1 MNPNRFD
8 TITRFLNERPTRRGL
23 MRALT
28 GGGLTALLGR
38 PLGIDDAAAKSKG
51 GKKGKRKKRAK
62 SPPAS
67 ATCTPTCGR
76 KQCGDD
82 GCGGSCGGCAGGQHC
97 TSGTC
102 CTPEAPTVT
111 CAGRC
116 GTATSVKTCRQPVAC
131 SCPTGQQCL
140 DNGSCATLCTLTAD
154 CPNCFSCRA
163 STEGAKYCLAG
174 TFCSSQT
181 CTSTAEC
188 PVGQYCQVT
197 DCGPNGTPENRCEQL
212 CNG

>member
-1 MNPNRFD
+1 MHALHFD
-8 TITRFLNERPTRRGL
+8 AFTRFVTERSTRRGVL
-23 MRALT
+23 HALA
-28 GGGLTALLGR
+28 GGGLAALVGW
-38 PLGIDDAAAKSKG
+38 PAGVSNVAAKNQG
-51 GKKGKRKKRAK
+51 GKKRKKK
-62 SPPAS
+62 KTTSPS
-67 ATCTPTCGR
+67 VTCTPTCRR
-76 KQCGDD
+76 KQCGED
-82 GCGGSCGGCAGGQHC
+82 GCGGSCGSCAAGQHC
-97 TSGTC
+97 ISGTC
-102 CTPEAPTVT
+102 CTPEPPAVT

-116 GTATSVKTCRQPVAC
+116 GTAISVKTCRQPVAC
-131 SCPTGQQCL
+131 SCPRGQQCL
-140 DNGSCATLCTLTAD
+140 ANGSCSTLCTLTAD

-188 PVGQYCQVT
+188 PVGEYCQVT